1 VLRKHQAIST
11 FLIVSL
17 SIIFPMACAY
27 FNYNTLIEADFL
39 THGAKFEA
47 GDFDDFSIYKQTNLD
62 FVPSESLIIASP
74 EISLHGLLIPSSY
87 QVVSIDSSFS
97 VLRC

>member
-1 VLRKHQAIST
+1 MLKKHRAIST

-17 SIIFPMACAY
+17 SLIFPMACAY
-27 FNYNTLIEADFL
+27 FNYNTLTEADFF

-47 GDFDDFSIYKQTNLD
+47 ADFNDLWVDEQTNLD
-62 FVPSESLIIASP
+62 FMASESLIIASP
-74 EISLHGLLIPSSY
+74 EISLSRLLIPSSY
-87 QVVSIDSSFS
+87 QVVSIDSFLS